1 MPWKHSLLI
10 APVLALAGAALTLS
24 APARAN
30 DYPNKPIRLIV
41 PFPPGGINDVVGR
54 IVATHLGERLGKQIV
69 VDNRS
74 GAGGV
79 VGTELA
85 ANAPKDGYTL
95 LIISIASAVNP
106 WLYKVP
112 YEPVASFAPVAILV
126 SAPTVIAVNPD
137 LPAKSIA
144 ALVALAKQKPGEL
157 TYATSGVGTSL
168 HLAGELFRMT
178 AGVDLLHVPF
188 RGAAPALID
197 VAGGHSKIAFGSV
210 TSTIPMIRSHKLR
223 ALGVGDMKRSGAL
236 PDVPTVAEAGV
247 PGYEAGNWI
256 GIVAPAGTPP
266 EIVEKL
272 HREISALQDSAEVQK
287 QFAGEGADVV
297 TMTPEAFG
305 DFMRAELAK
314 WGRVVKTA
322 NIKAE

>member
-10 APVLALAGAALTLS
+10 ALAGAALAFS

-30 DYPNKPIRLIV
+30 DYPSKPIRLIV

-54 IVATHLGERLGKQIV
+54 IVATHLGERLGKQVI

-74 GAGGV
+74 GAGGI

-126 SAPTVIAVNPD
+126 SAPTVIVVNPD
-137 LPAKSIA
+137 LPAKSIKE
-144 ALVALAKQKPGEL
+144 LVSLAKQKPGDL
-157 TYATSGVGTSL
+157 TYATSGIGTSL

-178 AGVDLLHVPF
+178 AGVDILHVPF
-188 RGAAPALID
+188 RGASPALID

-210 TSTIPMIRSHKLR
+210 TSTIPLIRSGKVR
-223 ALGVGDMKRSGAL
+223 ALGVGDLKRSAAL

-266 EIVEKL
+266 DIVAKL
-272 HREISALQDSAEVQK
+272 NREISALQDQPEVQK
-287 QFAGEGADVV
+287 QFANEGADIVK
-297 TMTPEAFG
+297 MTPDAFG
-305 DFMRAELAK
+305 DFMRNELAK
-314 WGRVVKTA
+314 WGRVIKTA

>member
-10 APVLALAGAALTLS
+10 AFAGAALAFT
-24 APARAN
+24 APARAS
-30 DYPNKPIRLIV
+30 DYPNRPIRLIV
-41 PFPPGGINDVVGR
+41 PFTPGGINDVVGR
-54 IVATHLGERLGKQIV
+54 IVAAHLGERLGKQVV

-112 YEPVASFAPVAILV
+112 YEPVASFAPVAILA
-126 SAPTVIAVNPD
+126 SAPTVIAVHPD
-137 LPAKSIA
+137 LPAKSIRE
-144 ALVALAKQKPGEL
+144 LVALAKRKPGEL
-157 TYATSGVGTSL
+157 TYASSGVGTSL

-178 AGVDLLHVPF
+178 AGIDILHVPF

-197 VAGGHSKIAFGSV
+197 VAGGNSKIAFGSV
-210 TSTIPMIRSHKLR
+210 TSTIAFIRSGKVR
-223 ALGVGDMKRSGAL
+223 PLGVGDLKRSSAL
-236 PDVPTVAEAGV
+236 PDVPTVDEAGV

-266 EIVEKL
+266 EIVAKL
-272 HREISALQDSAEVQK
+272 HREISAMQDSAEVRK
-287 QFAGEGADVV
+287 QFANEGADIVK
-297 TMTPEAFG
+297 MTPEAFG
-305 DFMRAELAK
+305 TFMKDELAK